1 MGIVGFG
8 SIGRCAAKIAN
19 AFGMRVLGFSRHKHP
34 EYENE
39 MICYA
44 DSLEQIWRESDVI
57 LTACPLSDSTRG
69 IICQKSIDKMKKTAI
84 IINIARGG
92 IVNEAELAEAL
103 NTGRIWG
110 YGADVA
116 STEPIRHDNPLLRAK
131 NCYLTPHIAW
141 VPRETRERMLNIV
154 EKDLRSYL
162 AGQRI
167 NCVNP

>member
-1 MGIVGFG
+1 
-8 SIGRCAAKIAN
+8 
-19 AFGMRVLGFSRHKHP
+19 
-34 EYENE
+34 
-39 MICYA
+39 
-44 DSLEQIWRESDVI
+44 
-57 LTACPLSDSTRG
+57 
-69 IICQKSIDKMKKTAI
+69 MKKTAI

-92 IVNEAELAEAL
+92 IVNEAELGEAL